1 MGPNQTKV
9 LAQGK
14 EIMKQ
19 KKKLQN
25 RRKYLQ
31 MIQLTRNQ
39 CPKYTDSSSS
49 SVSKKQP
56 NQKMADLNRHF
67 SKEDIQMAHKYMK
80 RCSTSLIIREMQI
93 KTTVRYHLTLGQN
106 GHHQKVQII
115 NAGEDVKKRESAYIV
130 GGNGNWCSHCGGQYG
145 GSLKN

>member
-93 KTTVRYHLTLGQN
+93 KTTVNVSPHIGQK
-106 GHHQKVQII
+106 GHHQKIYNRVHG
-115 NAGEDVKKRESAYIV
+115 GEGTVLHHWLE
-130 GGNGNWCSHCGGQYG
+130 
-145 GSLKN
+145 

>member
-1 MGPNQTKV
+1 M
-9 LAQGK
+9 
-14 EIMKQ
+14 
-19 KKKLQN
+19 
-25 RRKYLQ
+25 Q

>member
-130 GGNGNWCSHCGGQYG
+130 GGNGDWCSHCGGQYG